1 MKAKLGQL
9 PDKHK
14 LMWLMSRSVL
24 EETVQWVLQVEMKGL
39 NSNLKPY
46 KEIKIFSKGSYIGK
60 YKNSTLILSVYN
72 FSFISY
78 VIQKT

>member
-1 MKAKLGQL
+1 
-9 PDKHK
+9 
-14 LMWLMSRSVL
+14 
-24 EETVQWVLQVEMKGL
+24 MKGL